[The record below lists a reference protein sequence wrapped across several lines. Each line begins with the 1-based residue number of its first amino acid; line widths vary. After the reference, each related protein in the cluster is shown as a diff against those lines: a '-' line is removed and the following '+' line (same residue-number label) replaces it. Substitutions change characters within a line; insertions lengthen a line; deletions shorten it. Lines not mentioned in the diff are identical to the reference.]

1 MEKGFVVWSEIEIK
15 FLGRTIKGSYGVSHD
30 GFVTVKTPH
39 ESKTSRFAGWPAK
52 LIAERLLRELA
63 IAGKA

>member
-1 MEKGFVVWSEIEIK
+1 VC
-15 FLGRTIKGSYGVSHD
+15 RTT

-39 ESKTSRFAGWPAK
+39 ESKTARFAGWPAK

>member
-1 MEKGFVVWSEIEIK
+1 MERGFVVWSEIEIK

-30 GFVTVKTPH
+30 GLVTVKTPLD
-39 ESKTSRFAGWPAK
+39 SKTVRFAGWPPK
-52 LIAERLLRELA
+52 IIAERVLRELA